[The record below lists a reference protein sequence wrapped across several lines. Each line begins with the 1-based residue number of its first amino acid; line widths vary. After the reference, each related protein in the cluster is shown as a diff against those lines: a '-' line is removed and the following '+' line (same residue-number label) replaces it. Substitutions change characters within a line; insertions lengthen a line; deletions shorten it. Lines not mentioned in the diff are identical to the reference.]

1 MKIQEED
8 FILTS
13 VDSSSYFFDLEL
25 LVEVNK
31 KNVGLVKEFK
41 NVGYGLAL
49 PHALRVIA
57 KYRSLDSDRP
67 VTLEEYITRYEKAA
81 NSLLKVRVTGK

>member
-31 KNVGLVKEFK
+31 KSIGLVKEFK

-49 PHALRVIA
+49 PQALRVIA
-57 KYRSLDSDRP
+57 KHRSLDSDRP

-81 NSLLKVRVTGK
+81 KSLLKGRVTGK

>member
-49 PHALRVIA
+49 THALRVIA
-57 KYRSLDSDRP
+57 KHRSLDADHP

-81 NSLLKVRVTGK
+81 NSLLKVRVACK